1 MALVVLGSAAWLGAV
16 TVEAETPHAGGAIRG
31 DFMAEYRA
39 LADYARDVGLS
50 VPQVVAGDV
59 AGAGHAAAAT
69 AAHGAL
75 SERAGAGK
83 ASPHA
88 GIGPAGTGLEGHGLK
103 GDRSTGHGSRGH
115 GSKGH
120 GLKVHG
126 LKGDGADSAVQGA
139 ADHLA
144 ADHLAADHL
153 AADHATAEGVG
164 AADQPIVVAQADVA
178 QPAPKPKKRAKAAAA
193 AEGHALMVMPA
204 PDDPE
209 GRYYVGSKPCET
221 CHAGL
226 FDEFS
231 KTIMGR
237 NILSGKATPQGKM
250 ECESC
255 HGPGSGHVNAGG
267 GREAGHIR
275 SFRKTDPRFSVADA
289 NGVCL
294 SCHEKGEQTYWR
306 GSTHE
311 NRDVACVDCHTVMR
325 KTTPRFQLAKTSV
338 MDTCFQCHKDRRAQ
352 SLRTAHMPIREGK
365 ITCANCHNPHG
376 SATEAMLKGDTVNDT
391 CYTCHAEK
399 RGPFL
404 FEHPPVRENCLNCHE
419 PHGSMHDKLLVVAR
433 ERLCQRCHTNRHNQA
448 GLGVLGA
455 TANAL
460 RYAVGSSCQNC
471 HTNIHGSNSP
481 SGARWHR

>member
-1 MALVVLGSAAWLGAV
+1 MALAVLGSAAWLGAV
-16 TVEAETPHAGGAIRG
+16 AVEADTPHGSGAIRS
-31 DFMAEYRA
+31 DFMDEYRA
-39 LADYARDVGLS
+39 LAAYARDVGLS
-50 VPQVVAGDV
+50 VPEV
-59 AGAGHAAAAT
+59 GAGHATSGHAAGVSP
-69 AAHGAL
+69 HGAL
-75 SERAGAGK
+75 IEGAGTG
-83 ASPHA
+83 SPHA
-88 GIGPAGTGLEGHGLK
+88 GIAPAGHGFAGDDLEGHDLEGHAQEAGGAESAGLTADAAAADDVSNPAAA
-103 GDRSTGHGSRGH
+103 DRAPGEGG
-115 GSKGH
+115 
-120 GLKVHG
+120 
-126 LKGDGADSAVQGA
+126 GA
-139 ADHLA
+139 AGQL
-144 ADHLAADHL
+144 
-153 AADHATAEGVG
+153 
-164 AADQPIVVAQADVA
+164 IVVAQADIP
-178 QPAPKPKKRAKAAAA
+178 QPAPKPKKRAKAEAA
-193 AEGHALMVMPA
+193 AEGHAPMVKPA

-221 CHAGL
+221 CHARL
-226 FDEFS
+226 FDEFEE
-231 KTIMGR
+231 TVMGR
-237 NILSGKATPQGKM
+237 NIKSGKVTPQGKM

-255 HGPGSGHVNAGG
+255 HGPGSGHVNGGG
-267 GREAGHIR
+267 GRETGHIR

-289 NGVCL
+289 NAACL
-294 SCHEKGEQTYWR
+294 TCHQKGEQTYWS

-325 KTTPRFQLAKTSV
+325 KTSPRFQLAKATV

-352 SLRTAHMPIREGK
+352 SLRTAHMPVREGK
-365 ITCANCHNPHG
+365 ITCADCHNPHG

-433 ERLCQRCHTNRHNQA
+433 ERLCQRCHTNPHNQA

-455 TANAL
+455 TVGGM

-481 SGARWHR
+481 SGSRWHR